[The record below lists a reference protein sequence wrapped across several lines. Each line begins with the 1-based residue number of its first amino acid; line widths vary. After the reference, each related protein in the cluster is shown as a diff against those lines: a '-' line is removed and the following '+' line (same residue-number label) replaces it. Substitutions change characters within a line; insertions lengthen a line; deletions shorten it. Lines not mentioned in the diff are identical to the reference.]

1 MATLAETKA
10 FSGKDGHSKQPVQEL
25 PQELGSYILMIY
37 DLLNEKGYVRGVELA
52 ERLQMSRPTVTRAM
66 QRLAA
71 LGYANY
77 ERYRGIT
84 LSPAG
89 IKAAEAAKKRYK
101 IIFDFLTLSGARFSN
116 QQLEAR
122 RLESFCSDEVLSALK
137 LAAAK
142 LNS

>member
-1 MATLAETKA
+1 MN
-10 FSGKDGHSKQPVQEL
+10 SKSSPEVPVAEL
-25 PQELGSYILMIY
+25 PQELSCYLLLIQ

-71 LGYANY
+71 LGYAFY
-77 ERYRGIT
+77 ERYRGLT

-89 IKAAEAAKKRYK
+89 VEAATKAR
-101 IIFDFLTLSGARFSN
+101 ARFDVIFNFLEKTGATLSN

-122 RLESFCSDEVLSALK
+122 RLESYASDELVEAFRLATQKIESA
-137 LAAAK
+137 
-142 LNS
+142 